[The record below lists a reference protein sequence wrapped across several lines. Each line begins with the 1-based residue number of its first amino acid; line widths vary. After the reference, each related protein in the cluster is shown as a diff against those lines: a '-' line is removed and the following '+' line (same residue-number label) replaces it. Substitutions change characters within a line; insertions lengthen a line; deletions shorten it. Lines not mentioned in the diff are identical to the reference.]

1 MGITFN
7 RLTPEEIMSIPDEEA
22 VMQFYDGDGKRVKEG
37 SAASVRQY
45 LSNDPNRP
53 DAKKPEKA
61 TPAADE
67 TVKAISAP
75 TEDKAVKAPV
85 ETK

>member
-22 VMQFYDGDGKRVKEG
+22 VLHFYDADGKRVKEG

-53 DAKKPEKA
+53 DAKKSEKA
-61 TPAADE
+61 TSAAAE
-67 TVKAISAP
+67 TVKAVSEPA
-75 TEDKAVKAPV
+75 EDKAIKSPA